1 MSLAIECC
9 SGGPTTEKSKWLQD
23 GLPCKSSGPPAL
35 PTIPPNFGG
44 WVFVLN
50 SLYCTPIRIFGM
62 HFLIWDPNTSYNLL
76 MSQPWPAMFVLPCHP
91 QLILLCQAKSPVAF
105 LLFGNIHMQDCHWIL
120 ALMEHLKLTHC
131 DTHWLIQSK
140 TFSDEDLL
148 SSSCWILSH
157 GGDIHMAFVKSPCWS
172 MTRTLDFFRLKGDA
186 QWQSVTVHPQGMW
199 SRGSLICQ
207 MSTSGRAVKSYTFVP
222 S

>member
-1 MSLAIECC
+1 MIFQSWQIHICIHPSYVLNYFSHHVSLLLHHGATNAEMGVIEDFEQLMGRPQAIMSLAIECC

-62 HFLIWDPNTSYNLL
+62 HFLIWDPNASNNLL
-76 MSQPWPAMFVLPCHP
+76 MSQPWPPMFVLPGHP

-105 LLFGNIHMQDCHWIL
+105 LLFGEYPH
-120 ALMEHLKLTHC
+120 AG
-131 DTHWLIQSK
+131 
-140 TFSDEDLL
+140 L
-148 SSSCWILSH
+148 SLNSCAHGTVEVDSLWHSSVNS
-157 GGDIHMAFVKSPCWS
+157 VK
-172 MTRTLDFFRLKGDA
+172 DF
-186 QWQSVTVHPQGMW
+186 
-199 SRGSLICQ
+199 
-207 MSTSGRAVKSYTFVP
+207 
-222 S
+222 